1 MKRVALAEWI
11 AMLKAR
17 EVPREHLA
25 VKCVAC
31 GTVQSLASF
40 TAVGLSLDAAEK
52 QLGFSCIG
60 RTDRNQGCDWTLGG
74 LFQIHKLE
82 IVTEDGKAHPIFE
95 PASPEEERELMARHR
110 RASAPASEVA

>member
-74 LFQIHKLE
+74 FFRLHHFE
-82 IVTEDGKAHPIFE
+82 VVTPDGEKHPRFELATREEADAH
-95 PASPEEERELMARHR
+95 
-110 RASAPASEVA
+110 RAAATAVA